1 MCGFQHHLTKHG
13 NSFGRRTSQVP
24 TCAQAFTGPG
34 FLMSIAYIDP
44 GNLESDLQAGA
55 QTGYTILWVLLWS
68 TIMVRHV
75 VISEQAWPAMSW

>member
-1 MCGFQHHLTKHG
+1 MF
-13 NSFGRRTSQVP
+13 V
-24 TCAQAFTGPG
+24 QAFTGPG

-68 TIMVRHV
+68 TIMVRLV
-75 VISEQAWPAMSW
+75 VTSEQAWPAMSWSQHGRPACILLHFTAIGTTLESP

>member
-1 MCGFQHHLTKHG
+1 M
-13 NSFGRRTSQVP
+13 
-24 TCAQAFTGPG
+24 QAFTGPG

-68 TIMVRHV
+68 TIMVRHEIVRRMTV
-75 VISEQAWPAMSW
+75 VCDVWCQHGAAGMPSAECNSQLVAPC

>member
-1 MCGFQHHLTKHG
+1 MH
-13 NSFGRRTSQVP
+13 V
-24 TCAQAFTGPG
+24 QAFTGPG

-68 TIMVRHV
+68 TIMVRTAIVCRIAV
-75 VISEQAWPAMSW
+75 VCRVWCQHGAAGMPSAAVHS